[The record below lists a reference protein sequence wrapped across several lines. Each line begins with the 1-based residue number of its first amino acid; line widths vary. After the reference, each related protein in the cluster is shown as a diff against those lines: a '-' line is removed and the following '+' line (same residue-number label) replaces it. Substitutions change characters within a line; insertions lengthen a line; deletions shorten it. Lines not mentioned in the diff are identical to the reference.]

1 MVIILFHIQV
11 AKVQIKLEIKKNF
24 ARKIVLQQKKSQFG
38 TFLLQYDFS
47 GKVLLY
53 FQFYLYL
60 CTLDMKQNNH
70 RTEEDYYI
78 ESKTLRAEVMQ
89 IADTLKN
96 CPMRFTVTNGIRMD
110 VEVTKS
116 DLKTI
121 ASKNTQDN
129 RFNAFKNKLAQD
141 IKGFI
146 EKAKYEGWR
155 EVIPGKHPETAY
167 FAYFSRELGEK
178 AYLCI
183 RKISNTGLF
192 KPYAIIDQKTFDAEI
207 QNLRK

>member
-1 MVIILFHIQV
+1 MQYTCNQHMNEEIITESLTEGEPISHSN
-11 AKVQIKLEIKKNF
+11 KLRTDEE
-24 ARKIVLQQKKSQFG
+24 
-38 TFLLQYDFS
+38 
-47 GKVLLY
+47 Y
-53 FQFYLYL
+53 F
-60 CTLDMKQNNH
+60 
-70 RTEEDYYI
+70 I
-78 ESKTLRAEVMQ
+78 ESKRYRAEVLV
-89 IADTLKN
+89 IADELKDN
-96 CPMRFTVTNGIRMD
+96 PLRFTITNVITMD
-110 VEVTKS
+110 VEITKS

-121 ASKNTQDN
+121 VGKNTQDN

-146 EKAKYEGWR
+146 MKSSYEGWR

-183 RKISNTGLF
+183 RKIKNTGLF

>member
-1 MVIILFHIQV
+1 MTDN
-11 AKVQIKLEIKKNF
+11 KRTDEE
-24 ARKIVLQQKKSQFG
+24 
-38 TFLLQYDFS
+38 
-47 GKVLLY
+47 Y
-53 FQFYLYL
+53 FF
-60 CTLDMKQNNH
+60 
-70 RTEEDYYI
+70 
-78 ESKTLRAEVMQ
+78 ESKRFREEVLTM
-89 IADTLKN
+89 ADELKDN
-96 CPMRFTVTNGIRMD
+96 PMRFTITNIITMD
-110 VEVTKS
+110 VEITKS

-121 ASKNTQDN
+121 VSKNTQDN

-146 EKAKYEGWR
+146 EKSTYEGWR

-183 RKISNTGLF
+183 RKIKNTGLF

>member
-1 MVIILFHIQV
+1 MNDDI
-11 AKVQIKLEIKKNF
+11 
-24 ARKIVLQQKKSQFG
+24 
-38 TFLLQYDFS
+38 
-47 GKVLLY
+47 
-53 FQFYLYL
+53 
-60 CTLDMKQNNH
+60 
-70 RTEEDYYI
+70 TEESMMRSSLASHYKKQRTDEEYFV
-78 ESKTLRAEVMQ
+78 ESKRYRAEVLE
-89 IADTLKN
+89 IADALKEN
-96 CPMRFTVTNGIRMD
+96 PLRFTITNVITMD
-110 VEVTKS
+110 VEITKS

-121 ASKNTQDN
+121 VGKNTQDN

-146 EKAKYEGWR
+146 EKSIYEGWR

-183 RKISNTGLF
+183 RKIKNTGLF
-192 KPYAIIDQKTFDAEI
+192 KPYAIIDQKTFDVEI

>member
-1 MVIILFHIQV
+1 MENIYQ
-11 AKVQIKLEIKKNF
+11 
-24 ARKIVLQQKKSQFG
+24 
-38 TFLLQYDFS
+38 
-47 GKVLLY
+47 
-53 FQFYLYL
+53 
-60 CTLDMKQNNH
+60 
-70 RTEEDYYI
+70 RTEEDYYL
-78 ESKTLRAEVMQ
+78 ESKRLRVEVMKM
-89 IADTLKN
+89 ADALKDS
-96 CPMRFTVTNGIRMD
+96 PLRFTVTNGITMD
-110 VEVTKS
+110 VEITKS

-146 EKAKYEGWR
+146 EKSHYEGWR
-155 EVIPGKHPETAY
+155 EVIPGKHPETAF
-167 FAYFSRELGEK
+167 FAYFSRELGGK

-183 RKISNTGLF
+183 RKIKNTGLF